1 VTDYVSNL
9 LFCPTETAVNNLKKE
24 GFNNILNSINPI
36 NSKRLKIL
44 MLLTNAF
51 DPDPRVHQEAMALVS
66 AGYDVTIICWDRDL
80 KAPAYEMIDGIKVE
94 RIYVKSTHGR
104 GTSQL
109 LFLLLFWL
117 RAYVRLIKKQFQIV
131 HCHDFDTLP
140 LGFLISKCKHAKL
153 VYDAHESY
161 VDMLVNLPGWLKM
174 LIYGAENILLRRTN
188 LLITVG
194 EILRNYLAQ
203 RGAPR
208 TCVVGNW
215 KDPSKFQ
222 FSENLITS
230 EKERLQISDSQIV
243 ISFIANLDHERQL
256 PQLIEAIKDTPSLFL
271 LLGGVGPCKG
281 IVEDAARSYSNVC
294 YLGYVHP
301 SKVPFYTAL
310 SDVIFY
316 GFDPNNSNARFSAP
330 NKLFEAIAAGKAVM
344 TGDFGEIGEI
354 VKETECGII
363 IDNYS
368 IESIKN
374 AISQLNVDILKK
386 YMDNSHKA
394 TMRKYC
400 WDMAKQ
406 TLLNHYKELSR

>member
-1 VTDYVSNL
+1 
-9 LFCPTETAVNNLKKE
+9 
-24 GFNNILNSINPI
+24 
-36 NSKRLKIL
+36 

-66 AGYDVTIICWDRDL
+66 AGYDVTILCWDRDS
-80 KAPAYEMIDGIKVE
+80 KAPAFEIIDRIKVE

-104 GTSQL
+104 GTSQM

-117 RAYVRLIKKQFQIV
+117 KAYARSIKKQYDIV

-140 LGFLISKCKHAKL
+140 LGFVLAKQKRVKL

-161 VDMLVNLPGWLKM
+161 VDMLGNLPGWLRM
-174 LIYGAENILLRRTN
+174 VTYGSENILIRRTD

-194 EILRNYLAQ
+194 ETLRRYLAQ

-215 KDPSKFQ
+215 KDPKKYDFPMDQ
-222 FSENLITS
+222 INK
-230 EKERLQISDSQIV
+230 EKERLTISDRQLV
-243 ISFIANLDHERQL
+243 ISFIANLGHERQL
-256 PQLIEAIKDTPSLFL
+256 PQLIDAVKDNTEIFLMVGGNGPVRGLVEAAVDK
-271 LLGGVGPCKG
+271 
-281 IVEDAARSYSNVC
+281 YSNIC
-294 YLGYVHP
+294 FLGYVHP

-386 YMDNSHKA
+386 YMENSHKA